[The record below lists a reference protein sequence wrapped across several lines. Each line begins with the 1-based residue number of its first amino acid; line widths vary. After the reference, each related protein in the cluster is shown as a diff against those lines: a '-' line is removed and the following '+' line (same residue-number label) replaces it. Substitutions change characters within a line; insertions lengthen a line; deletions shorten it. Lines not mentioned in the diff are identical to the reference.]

1 MKKIFD
7 LWVHCDPSLK
17 KLFMELKIAILII
30 VVSVSN
36 VFATPSYS
44 QVARVSL
51 DMKDKSLEKVMD
63 EIERQSDFY
72 FIFNQKQIDIN
83 RVVDI
88 EVDNKLITD
97 VLPELFRETNVN
109 YSVFDKKILLTTDPL
124 DNNLLAIASGTK
136 PQQNRI
142 TGTVIDKDGAPI
154 IGANVVVTG
163 TTLGAITDIAG
174 KYSIEVPPGSK
185 SLTFSFIGMVPQ
197 EIAIGTLTQ
206 INVNMVE
213 SAVGLNEVVVI
224 GYGTAKKATVTGSI
238 SSVTGE
244 NLQSSPS
251 INFTNS
257 LSGRLPGLVAVT
269 QSGEPGHDDA
279 LLRIRGSNT
288 LGDNSPL
295 IVVDGIAN
303 RQLIGL
309 NSLDIESIT
318 ILKDAS
324 AAIYGSE
331 AANGV
336 ILVTTKRGSA
346 GKLKVNLTYNQGL
359 AMPTIIPK
367 MADAATYATMLN
379 ETSSYQG
386 TLPRFSEADIQKY
399 KDGSDPWGHP
409 NTDWYAATFKP
420 SSMQRDVNLSASGGS
435 ETIKYF
441 VSIGSK
447 YQDAIYKNSATNYS
461 QANFRSNMDAKI
473 SDNIR
478 LSFDIS
484 GRQETRN
491 YPTRSANDIFSF
503 LIKGKPIYPAYWPNG
518 LPGPD
523 IEYGD
528 NPVVM
533 VTSKT
538 GYDKTIDYYLNSN
551 MKLDITIPW
560 VKGLSISGNA
570 SFDKKFEDEKLWQKP
585 WYLYNWDYQTYDE
598 NNIPVLIKSGAK
610 GFSEPRLTQM
620 MSNGQT
626 VTLNGLINYEITIAD
641 KHNIKAMLGTERI
654 TGESKYIS
662 AFRRYYVS
670 TSIDEMFAGG
680 DLEKTNNGSAS
691 KNARLDYLGRLDYNY
706 LGRYIA
712 EFVFRYD
719 GSYIFPEGKQFG
731 FFPGVSLGWIISK
744 ESLWKDKLSFINF
757 FKIRG
762 SWGQTG
768 NDRIDP
774 YQYLSTYG
782 FSSNTYVFDMS
793 VENKMLSE
801 SRIPNPNVTWEV
813 ANQANI
819 GFDGQLFKGRIE
831 FSFDYF
837 NNLRTN
843 ILWARN
849 ASVPSST
856 GLTLPMENIGKVANR
871 GFEFNLGTNNKIGD
885 FSYNVSVNGGF
896 QKNEIKFW
904 DETPGV
910 PDYQQSTGH
919 PMNSQLFYQAI
930 GIFRDQAAVDAY
942 PHWEGARPGD
952 IIYEDVNKDGV
963 IDGLDRVMSYK
974 SDLPTFTGGLNINLG
989 YKNFYSS
996 IIVTWATGAE
1006 FEHKTNSGDW
1016 GNYLAEDAI
1025 GRWTVDNPDATKPR
1039 TWERMDEY
1047 WSCSSDEPG
1056 LGANPNTYW
1065 LRNNDFMRLKNIE
1078 IGYNMPN
1085 TISKKLG
1092 IDGIRIY
1099 LSGINLIT
1107 LTKLKSFDPEVTTS
1121 EAYPPSKVYN
1131 LGINL
1136 TF

>member
-1 MKKIFD
+1 M
-7 LWVHCDPSLK
+7 
-17 KLFMELKIAILII
+17 
-30 VVSVSN
+30 
-36 VFATPSYS
+36 
-44 QVARVSL
+44 
-51 DMKDKSLEKVMD
+51 
-63 EIERQSDFY
+63 
-72 FIFNQKQIDIN
+72 
-83 RVVDI
+83 
-88 EVDNKLITD
+88 LITD
-97 VLPELFRETNVN
+97 ILPELFKGTNVN
-109 YSVFDKKILLTTDPL
+109 YAILDRKILLTTEPL
-124 DNNLLAIASGTK
+124 DNNAISTALK
-136 PQQNRI
+136 AEQQQQKI
-142 TGTVIDKDGAPI
+142 TGKVTGENGNPLMGVTVIVK
-154 IGANVVVTG
+154 G
-163 TTLGAITDIAG
+163 TTIGVLSDLDGNFTLSNIPANATL
-174 KYSIEVPPGSK
+174 V
-185 SLTFSFIGMVPQ
+185 FSFIGMVPQ
-197 EIAIGTLTQ
+197 EISIGTLTQ
-206 INVNMVE
+206 INVTMAE
-213 SAVGLNEVVVI
+213 SAIGLDEVVVI

-238 SSVTGE
+238 SSVTGK
-244 NLQSSPS
+244 NLQNSPS

-257 LSGRLPGLVAVT
+257 LSGHLPGLVTVSR
-269 QSGEPGHDDA
+269 SGEPGHDDA
-279 LLRIRGSNT
+279 TLRIRGSNT

-309 NSLDIESIT
+309 NSADIESIT

-324 AAIYGSE
+324 AAIYGAQ

-346 GKLKVNLTYNQGL
+346 GKLKVDVTLNQGWS
-359 AMPTIIPK
+359 MPTIIPK

-386 TLPRFSEADIQKY
+386 SLPRFSEDDIQKY

-461 QANFRSNMDAKI
+461 QSNFRSNMDAKI
-473 SDNIR
+473 SDNVR

-533 VTSKT
+533 VTSET
-538 GYDKTIDYYLNSN
+538 GYDKLIDYYLNSN

-570 SFDKKFEDEKLWQKP
+570 SLDKNFEDSKLWQKP
-585 WYLYNWDYQTYDE
+585 WYLYNWDYQTYDV
-598 NNIPVLIKSGAK
+598 NNIPVLTRSGAK
-610 GFSEPRLTQM
+610 GFSEPRLTQSM
-620 MSNGQT
+620 GNGQT
-626 VTLNGLINYEITIAD
+626 VTLNGLINYERTIAD
-641 KHNIKAMLGTERI
+641 KHNIKVLFGTERI
-654 TGESKYIS
+654 TGESKNIS

-691 KNARLDYLGRLDYNY
+691 KSARLNYFGRLNYNY
-706 LGRYIA
+706 LGKYMA

-719 GSYIFPEGKQFG
+719 GSYIFPVGKQFG
-731 FFPGVSLGWIISK
+731 FFPGVSLGWTISE
-744 ESLWKDKLSFINF
+744 ESLWKQNLSFINF

-762 SWGQTG
+762 SWGKTG

-849 ASVPSST
+849 ASVPGST
-856 GLTLPMENIGKVANR
+856 GLTLPKENIGKVANR
-871 GFEFNLGTNNKIGD
+871 GFEFNLGTNNKIDD
-885 FSYNVSVNGGF
+885 FSYDVSVNGGF
-896 QKNEIKFW
+896 QKNEIMFW

-919 PMNSQLFYQAI
+919 PMNSQLYYQAI

-942 PHWEGARPGD
+942 PHWAGARPGD

-974 SDLPTFTGGLNINLG
+974 TDLPTFTGGLNINLG
-989 YKNFYSS
+989 YKNFFSS
-996 IIVTWATGAE
+996 ILFTWATGAE
-1006 FEHKTNSGDW
+1006 VNHKTNSGDW
-1016 GNYLAEDAI
+1016 GNFLAEDAE

-1039 TWERMDEY
+1039 TWERMDQY
-1047 WSCSSDEPG
+1047 WSCSSDSPDI
-1056 LGANPNTYW
+1056 GANPNTYW
-1065 LRNNDFMRLKNIE
+1065 RRNNDYMRLKNFE

-1085 TISKKLG
+1085 TINKKLG
-1092 IDGIRIY
+1092 IDGLKIY

-1121 EAYPPSKVYN
+1121 EAYPPSKIYN
-1131 LGINL
+1131 IGINV